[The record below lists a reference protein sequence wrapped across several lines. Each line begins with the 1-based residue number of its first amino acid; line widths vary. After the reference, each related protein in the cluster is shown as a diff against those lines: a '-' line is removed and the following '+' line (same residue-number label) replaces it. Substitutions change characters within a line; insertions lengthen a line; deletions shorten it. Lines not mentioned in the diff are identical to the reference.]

1 MFLFHQE
8 MNGLSPVG
16 KLINVNKTKSL
27 VSGVIDIIIYYTGS
41 LYIGEAD
48 RIYIVIIL

>member
-1 MFLFHQE
+1 

-27 VSGVIDIIIYYTGS
+27 VSDVIDI
-41 LYIGEAD
+41 LYIIQAA
-48 RIYIVIIL
+48 YILYKQREYILS